1 MYRKIQDEDPR
12 YPVVSLFNL
21 ENDPQETRNL
31 AKNYPELVEEL
42 LEEAEI
48 AIENAPKPWRTDM
61 IHVDAPVSF
70 SLLNDGAKRN
80 RLLYLKIMYTAI
92 RKLLYLHIFW

>member
-1 MYRKIQDEDPR
+1 MYRKIQDEDPP

-70 SLLNDGAKRN
+70 LL
-80 RLLYLKIMYTAI
+80 
-92 RKLLYLHIFW
+92 